1 MMPLAGQP
9 PARDGRYNLRG
20 ADMERFFN
28 PESVVVIG
36 ASNSPF
42 NLGAT
47 ICRALNEV
55 SAWGGTVFAVNRK
68 AETVHGCQGF
78 KAVTDIPQDVDLA
91 VIITPAKVVPEFVEQ
106 CAEKGIRRIVIES
119 SGFAEGGEEGK
130 VMQRR
135 IDEIARKNGIRI
147 LGPNCLGVLNAR
159 NQFCCFYGI
168 QVDDFSTFA
177 QEDGSISYVIQSG
190 GIVVIVLESFFMDVV
205 KVNKIVS
212 IGNKSDIDEADMLEY
227 FNRDDTTEVIG
238 MYLENIRNGRRFME
252 AARRVKKPI
261 LVFKVGKTGEG
272 ARAAVSHTAGM
283 ANDDRIF
290 DIACRQAGIIRV
302 DSIADLHSMPR
313 IFTHMPPLKGRRIA
327 VFTNSGAFGGITA
340 DLLVQ
345 SGLEMARLSPETP
358 AKLARRAA
366 SYASTRST
374 WPPSPAPPIFEFR
387 SLGRGGRP
395 AARAEPLAPHG
406 DRGHCGSGEEVP
418 PLRQARG
425 HLHAQR
431 GVQDHPVPPAVPGA
445 ALRIARGGGAGPEGL
460 APAVPLFPEEGGRPG
475 GYKTGPRRYWQDLR
489 LRVRTCGAG
498 MDEARPLRGDRAG
511 THEPC
516 AERPAGLREDRPSG
530 AYRVYGAVGLSAR
543 GPRMVLRISSLPTM
557 PTSLPS
563 SSTTGMV

>member
-1 MMPLAGQP
+1 MPLAGQP

-345 SGLEMARLSPETP
+345 SGLEMARLSPETQE
-358 AKLARRAA
+358 KLARTGQLFNA
-366 SYASTRST
+366 SNPIDLGPALSMQTFLEIFDILLSSDEVDGLL
-374 WPPSPAPPIFEFR
+374 PVPSLWHPMVIEAIVELVKKCR
-387 SLGRGGRP
+387 HYGKP
-395 AARAEPLAPHG
+395 AAIYTPNA
-406 DRGHCGSGEEVP
+406 VFKTIQY
-418 PLRQARG
+418 RQ
-425 HLHAQR
+425 QY
-431 GVQDHPVPPAVPGA
+431 Q
-445 ALRIARGGGAGPEGL
+445 
-460 APAVPLFPEEGGRPG
+460 VPLFESPEEAVRALKVSHLQ
-475 GYKTGPRRYWQDLR
+475 YLYSRRKEADLAAIKP
-489 LRVRTCGAG
+489 V
-498 MDEARPLRGDRAG
+498 
-511 THEPC
+511 
-516 AERPAGLREDRPSG
+516 REDIG
-530 AYRVYGAVGLSAR
+530 
-543 GPRMVLRISSLPTM
+543 RISDC
-557 PTSLPS
+557 
-563 SSTTGMV
+563 V